1 MKIKSLLYSFFIAVM
16 LCIVGSNNAWGATR
30 HGNITYSTSGSTLTI
45 SPVAET
51 DGVMGD
57 FDDFDGSG
65 SNKRPA
71 AWTFGITNIVI
82 EEGVTAIGTSAFQG
96 ITNIATVH
104 IPTSLTLIKARAF
117 QGCTGVATIY
127 YAGTPNQWAQIDF
140 TVTSTYCYAHPFN
153 ASTATNRSFYFY
165 DQSTKE
171 TVDLTFSAGLT
182 QIKPYAF
189 YKANKITD
197 VYIPGTVT
205 SIGTHA
211 LDCSITRL
219 YINKSVAPS
228 TGTTAISWKTSN
240 TYIYMR
246 SDATN
251 SYNKQPW
258 INTTSS
264 TTTGAKNLGYS
275 DYSTTRVSCSWKT
288 SGSTYLYL
296 HKVSGTINSTINWSL
311 SEDGTLTFSGSG
323 MIATSYTTSTG
334 QSTLLPWYRF
344 RRLINKVVIKSSDT
358 PITSISNALNWST
371 MIEDI
376 TIAQT
381 YVPTVNITGYLLA
394 SDANFYAYRMST
406 DKINVYGDTSSEEN
420 AAWDGSPWN
429 DSRLNVSFTT
439 TFCGDPSALNISNI
453 GATTATASWTDD
465 RGDSWKYICQPSASA
480 APTSSDWA
488 SATTTTSKS
497 VNLTG
502 LTQGT
507 SYKFYLISDCGS
519 VGTSDVISSSVFS
532 TDCEIISSLPWSDNF
547 ESGTNNAA
555 PLCWQQVLSNANG
568 WLQVRNSDQY
578 AGSKAAHLFG
588 GKTDVS
594 IITAI
599 LPEFEDDI
607 KNLALS
613 FYYKTS
619 VTGNGETFGQPQ
631 LGYITDPNDASTF
644 TAVGDALDQTGSYTQ
659 VENFT
664 VPANTPDGSFFA
676 IRFSG
681 GSDNGYVYIDNVAVD
696 EKPACNKP
704 TGVAVTADSE
714 TDEGAT
720 ITWNANDM
728 SAWVMQVSEGDA
740 SSWGDDIAVATN
752 SKVLTGLKAHTLYY
766 VRVKATCG
774 VYGDSEWSDA
784 VDFTTLCG
792 TVNVSATSSW
802 NNDFEGLGDH
812 VIPECWDNTAST
824 TTSSWGSGYIWG
836 TFERN
841 SNKSLAMD
849 NSVCDGG
856 TALINTP
863 EIAIPN
869 DGKEYELTF
878 DYANMAIAGNNLLVK
893 ISVNGGAFADKG
905 TYYPSGNVLSYPG
918 EFVPATISLAD
929 YNNKTIKVQFYA
941 TPTSGTS
948 SSDGAMFIDNISVHK
963 ATTCFQPTALAA
975 SNLTANSAH
984 MTWTAGASETAWR
997 LQYRADGGDW
1007 SAEQS
1012 VSTNAQYDITGLS
1025 ANTEYFVRVKA
1036 YCAADDQ
1043 SEWSE
1048 VTSFTT
1054 LCAAE
1059 SMPYEENF
1067 SSASALPSCWEATPA
1082 SGTYRWAAYEN
1093 SSAYSVQLRTGSS
1106 GSAELRMPPV
1116 SLSQDAILRFKW
1128 KNASGAQVNVYV
1140 STDGGTSRT
1149 MLKNDLSNVHS
1160 DWTTK
1165 ILDLSAYTGETAL
1178 IYFVANF
1185 TTVNQYAYLDDV
1197 EVLARPCEMILSIA
1211 AAPITGGATLSW
1223 TGDVKKIRYKTG
1235 SAEWSYA
1242 TIESANYA
1250 GPHTLSGLT
1259 PARSYQFCLLPACS
1273 EEQEANWTDAVF
1285 FTTKATELIPYSND
1299 FESETP
1305 GEVPFNWSRISS
1317 TDYPQVSH
1325 DSYAYRDGGSFGDQ
1339 GNSIKF
1345 YGVNEQIIVFPEF
1358 DADLGDLMVSLHHR
1372 SRDCKMELGYVEED
1386 GSTFVALET
1395 LPTQP
1400 GYGEFPF
1407 EKDLYDIS
1415 SDAKNLAIRYSEAGA
1430 SAQAW
1435 VDNVEVKEAT
1445 CGQPTDLAYDNVTAN
1460 SVHISWL
1467 ASNRGTESNYQYI
1480 RQVASAADPNWAS
1493 ATLVGND
1500 VTELNITGLNAN
1512 TKYEFYLR
1520 SYCGASDQSTP
1531 VKVEFTTL
1539 MKNEVFE
1546 DVASATNNESR
1557 LAALVDQTINIT
1569 INRPLLLNGD
1579 YCTLCLPF
1587 NLSASEIANPECPLH
1602 GFVIKEFDMSREAS
1616 GAVNIYLNQVTSIEA
1631 GKAYFVRYA
1640 GEPSDDRLTPLTFN
1654 GVTIKVSTPAEVE
1667 VEDDCTP
1674 HGVFNPYGLT
1684 ANDQS
1689 TLFLSSNNTLYYPSA
1704 DGTMNGFRAYIKV
1717 GGAMSAPVR
1726 RGAPIRI
1733 VEKENTATGVENGV
1747 LMNGENGVSH
1757 KILREGQIIIIREGK
1772 EYNVMGIMMK

>member
-1 MKIKSLLYSFFIAVM
+1 MRKFLLSILFFIFACASV
-16 LCIVGSNNAWGATR
+16 WGKSWTC
-30 HGNITYSTSGSTLTI
+30 GNVTITSSGSTLTV
-45 SPVAET
+45 SPIAET

-57 FDDFDGSG
+57 YDDWDGSG
-65 SNKRPA
+65 SNKRPS
-71 AWTFGITNIVI
+71 AWSYGLTNIVI
-82 EEGVTAIGTSAFQG
+82 EEGVTAIGTNAFQA

-104 IPTSLTLIKARAF
+104 IPTSLTLFKESAF
-117 QGCTGVATIY
+117 KGCNGVATIY

-140 TVTSTYCYAHPFN
+140 ETTGDYCYSHPFTTSN
-153 ASTATNRSFYFY
+153 ATNRSFYFY

-171 TVDLTFSAGLT
+171 TVDLTFFAGLT

-189 YKANKITD
+189 YRANKITD

-205 SIGTHA
+205 TIGTHA

-228 TGTTAISWKTSN
+228 TGTTAISWKTSG

-296 HKVSGTINSTINWSL
+296 HKVSGTVNNINWSL

-406 DKINVYGDTSSEEN
+406 DKINVYGDTSSEEDD
-420 AAWDGSPWN
+420 AWDGSPWN

-439 TFCGDPSALNISNI
+439 TFCGDPSALTISNI
-453 GATTATASWTDD
+453 GTTTATASWTDD
-465 RGDSWKYICQPSASA
+465 RGDSWKYICKNSADA
-480 APTSSDWA
+480 APTSSEWESA
-488 SATTTTSKS
+488 ATTASKS

-532 TDCEIISSLPWSDNF
+532 TDCEIISSLPWNEGF
-547 ESGTNNAA
+547 ESSTNNVL
-555 PLCWQQVLSNANG
+555 PLCWKQITNNNSKVYAYNSAGNAHSNNFSMVLYGGGSN
-568 WLQVRNSDQY
+568 R
-578 AGSKAAHLFG
+578 
-588 GKTDVS
+588 T
-594 IITAI
+594 ITAI

-607 KNLALS
+607 KDLALS
-613 FYYKTS
+613 FWYKTS
-619 VTGNGETFGQPQ
+619 VTDGDYTYGQPQ
-631 LGYITDPNDASTF
+631 LGYITDPEDASTF
-644 TAVGDALDQTGSYTQ
+644 VAVGDALDQTGSYTQ

-664 VPANTPDGSFFA
+664 VPTNIADGAFFA
-676 IRFSG
+676 IRYSG
-681 GSDNGYVYIDNVAVD
+681 GLDNTGYAYIDDIVVN

-704 TGVAVTADSE
+704 TSVAVTADSE

-720 ITWNANDM
+720 ITWNANGM

-740 SSWGDDIAVATN
+740 ASWGSGIPVATN
-752 SKVLTGLKAHTLYY
+752 SKVLTGLNAHTLYY
-766 VRVKATCG
+766 VRVKAACG
-774 VYGDSEWSDA
+774 ALGDSEWSDN
-784 VDFTTLCG
+784 VSFTTLCG
-792 TVNVSATSSW
+792 TVNVSASSAW

-849 NSVCDGG
+849 NSVCDDG

-878 DYANMAIAGNNLLVK
+878 DYSNMAIAGNNLLVK
-893 ISVNGGAFADKG
+893 ISANGGAFTDKG
-905 TYYPSGNVLSYPG
+905 TYYPSGNVSSYPG
-918 EFVPATISLAD
+918 EFTTATISLAD
-929 YNNKTIKVQFYA
+929 YNNKTIKIQFFA
-941 TPTSGTS
+941 NPTSGT

-963 ATTCFQPTALAA
+963 VPTCFQPTELAS
-975 SNLTANSAH
+975 SNLTSSSAR
-984 MTWTAGASETAWR
+984 MTWTAGGSETAWR
-997 LQYRADGGDW
+997 LQYRADGGSW

-1012 VSTNAQYDITGLS
+1012 VSTNAQYDLTGLS

-1036 YCAADDQ
+1036 YCGVEDE

-1048 VTSFTT
+1048 VASFTT
-1054 LCAAE
+1054 LCAAA
-1059 SMPYEENF
+1059 SMPFSEEF
-1067 SSASALPSCWEATPA
+1067 SQEFALPSCWEASPA
-1082 SGTYRWAAYEN
+1082 TGTYRWYSN
-1093 SSAYSVQLRTGSS
+1093 QSSYGHFDVMLRTGSS

-1116 SLSQDAILRFKW
+1116 SLSEAAILRFEW
-1128 KNASGAQVNVYV
+1128 KNVSGAQVNVYI
-1140 STDGGTSRT
+1140 STNGGSSRT
-1149 MLKNDLSNVHS
+1149 MLPNDLGNVHS

-1165 ILDLSAYTGETAL
+1165 VFDLSAYTGETAL
-1178 IYFVANF
+1178 IYFVATF
-1185 TTVNQYAYLDDV
+1185 STANQYAYLDDV
-1197 EVLARPCEMILSIA
+1197 EVLAHPCDMILNIA

-1223 TGDVKKIRYKTG
+1223 SGSAKKIRYKTG
-1235 SAEWSYA
+1235 SNEWSYA
-1242 TIESANYA
+1242 TPANNA

-1259 PARSYQFCLLPACS
+1259 PARSYQFCLLPTCLA
-1273 EEQEANWTDAVF
+1273 EEEANWTTPVF

-1299 FESETP
+1299 FEAETP

-1317 TDYPQVSH
+1317 TEYPQVSH
-1325 DSYAYRDGGSFGDQ
+1325 DSYAYRDGGVFGDQ

-1345 YGVNEQIIVFPEF
+1345 YGINDQIIVLPEF
-1358 DADLGDLMVSLHHR
+1358 DQDLENLIVSFHYR
-1372 SRDCKMELGYVEED
+1372 NRDCTMQLGYVEE
-1386 GSTFVALET
+1386 GGTTFVALET
-1395 LPTQP
+1395 LPTQS
-1400 GYGEFPF
+1400 GYGEYPF
-1407 EKDLYDIS
+1407 EKDLYGIS
-1415 SDAKNLAIRYSEAGA
+1415 SDAKNLAIRYSNAGG

-1445 CGQPTDLAYDNVTAN
+1445 CGQPTELAYDNVTAN
-1460 SVHISWL
+1460 SVHISWS
-1467 ASNRGTESNYQYI
+1467 ASNRGGESNYQYI
-1480 RQVASAADPNWAS
+1480 RQLWSEEDPDWS
-1493 ATLVGND
+1493 GATLIGSD
-1500 VTELNITGLNAN
+1500 VTELNLTGLTAN
-1512 TKYEFYLR
+1512 RDYEFYLR
-1520 SYCGASDQSTP
+1520 SYCGVSDQSTP
-1531 VKVEFTTL
+1531 VKITFKTL
-1539 MKNEVFE
+1539 MKDEVFE
-1546 DVASATNNESR
+1546 DNASATDNESR
-1557 LAALVDQTINIT
+1557 LSALEGQTINMT
-1569 INRPLLLNGD
+1569 IKRPLLLNGD

-1587 NLSASEIANPECPLH
+1587 DLSAAQIADSECPLH
-1602 GFVIKEFDMSREAS
+1602 GFVIKEFDKSTEAS
-1616 GAVNIYLNQVTSIEA
+1616 GEVNIYLNQVTFIEA

-1640 GEPSDDRLTPLTFN
+1640 GEPSEDRLTPLTFN
-1654 GVTIKVSTPAEVE
+1654 SVKIKVSTPVDEE
-1667 VEDDCTP
+1667 LSDDCTP
-1674 HGVFNPYGLT
+1674 HGVFNPYALT

-1717 GGAMSAPVR
+1717 GGALSAHVR

-1757 KILREGQIIIIREGK
+1757 KILRDGQIIIIREGK

>member
-1 MKIKSLLYSFFIAVM
+1 MKKNLLYSFFVVAM
-16 LCIVGSNNAWGATR
+16 LCIGINNARALDY
-30 HGNITYSTSGSTLTI
+30 NCVVTSVSVSQSDEILKNKFTLTI
-45 SPVAET
+45 YQDA
-51 DGVMGD
+51 
-57 FDDFDGSG
+57 
-65 SNKRPA
+65 
-71 AWTFGITNIVI
+71 
-82 EEGVTAIGTSAFQG
+82 
-96 ITNIATVH
+96 IATASGNATYPNH
-104 IPTSLTLIKARAF
+104 IDLVLESNDRTLE
-117 QGCTGVATIY
+117 
-127 YAGTPNQWAQIDF
+127 GTY
-140 TVTSTYCYAHPFN
+140 SSS
-153 ASTATNRSFYFY
+153 STATNQINKDETDFVNG
-165 DQSTKE
+165 STHRE
-171 TVDLTFSAGLT
+171 
-182 QIKPYAF
+182 IKTGSISEFVISKVSDGVYKIKTCTLCLQNTSSHSGTYNYRYA
-189 YKANKITD
+189 YANKTNAI
-197 VYIPGTVT
+197 
-205 SIGTHA
+205 A
-211 LDCSITRL
+211 
-219 YINKSVAPS
+219 
-228 TGTTAISWKTSN
+228 GTTTDYQFNFTPKYAN
-240 TYIYMR
+240 TPTGVTA
-246 SDATN
+246 SAVG
-251 SYNKQPW
+251 
-258 INTTSS
+258 S
-264 TTTGAKNLGYS
+264 TTAT
-275 DYSTTRVSCSWKT
+275 VSW
-288 SGSTYLYL
+288 
-296 HKVSGTINSTINWSL
+296 
-311 SEDGTLTFSGSG
+311 
-323 MIATSYTTSTG
+323 
-334 QSTLLPWYRF
+334 
-344 RRLINKVVIKSSDT
+344 
-358 PITSISNALNWST
+358 
-371 MIEDI
+371 
-376 TIAQT
+376 
-381 YVPTVNITGYLLA
+381 
-394 SDANFYAYRMST
+394 
-406 DKINVYGDTSSEEN
+406 TSSES
-420 AAWDGSPWN
+420 AWQYVC
-429 DSRLNVSFTT
+429 L
-439 TFCGDPSALNISNI
+439 PSATSLTEARWTSNKVS
-453 GATTATASWTDD
+453 TN
-465 RGDSWKYICQPSASA
+465 
-480 APTSSDWA
+480 
-488 SATTTTSKS
+488 SKS

-502 LTQGT
+502 LTPATSYTFYVISDRGANGT
-507 SYKFYLISDCGS
+507 SLIASTEFTTECDAISTIPWNYGFEDA
-519 VGTSDVISSSVFS
+519 TSGETPTCWVQTRDGATAFVRAIS
-532 TDCEIISSLPWSDNF
+532 
-547 ESGTNNAA
+547 G
-555 PLCWQQVLSNANG
+555 
-568 WLQVRNSDQY
+568 NSY
-578 AGSKAAHLFG
+578 RHTGSKALRLYG
-588 GKTDVS
+588 GSTGTPVV
-594 IITAI
+594 AVF
-599 LPEFEDDI
+599 PEFEDNIND
-607 KNLALS
+607 LAVS
-613 FYYKTS
+613 FWYKAKETYYDDWS
-619 VTGNGETFGQPQ
+619 ETTYTYGRPRF
-631 LGYITDPNDASTF
+631 GYITDVDDISSFVSVRTLNQSNDY
-644 TAVGDALDQTGSYTQ
+644 VQ
-659 VENFT
+659 VEELSVSNA
-664 VPANTPDGSFFA
+664 PAGARFA
-676 IRFSG
+676 IKYSG
-681 GSDNGYVYIDNVAVD
+681 GTSIDYVIIDDITVD

-704 TGVAVTADSE
+704 TGVSVTADSE

-720 ITWNANDM
+720 ITWNANSM
-728 SAWVMQVSEGDA
+728 SAWKLQVSEGDA
-740 SSWGDDIAVATN
+740 SSWGEEISVATN
-752 SKVLTGLKAHTLYY
+752 SKVLTGLKAHTTYY

-893 ISVNGGAFADKG
+893 ISANGGAFTDKG
-905 TYYPSGNVLSYPG
+905 TYYPSGNVSSYPG
-918 EFVPATISLAD
+918 EFTTATISLAD
-929 YNNKTIKVQFYA
+929 YNNKTIKIQFYA

-948 SSDGAMFIDNISVHK
+948 SSDGAMFFDNISVHK
-963 ATTCFQPTALAA
+963 VPTCFQPTELAA
-975 SNLTANSAH
+975 SNLTSSSAR
-984 MTWTAGASETAWR
+984 MTWTAGGSETAWR
-997 LQYRADGGDW
+997 LQYRADDGDW

-1012 VSTNAQYDITGLS
+1012 VSTNARYDITSLS
-1025 ANTEYFVRVKA
+1025 ANTLYHVRVKA

-1048 VTSFTT
+1048 VASFTT
-1054 LCAAE
+1054 LCTAE

-1067 SSASALPSCWEATPA
+1067 SSASALPDCWEATPA

-1140 STDGGTSRT
+1140 STNGGTSRT

-1305 GEVPFNWSRISS
+1305 GEVPFNWSRIS
-1317 TDYPQVSH
+1317 TTGYPQISH
-1325 DSYAYRDGGSFGDQ
+1325 DNYAYRDGGSFGDQ

-1407 EKDLYDIS
+1407 EKDLYGIS

-1460 SVHISWL
+1460 SVHISWS
-1467 ASNRGTESNYQYI
+1467 ASNRGTESYYQYI

-1493 ATLVGND
+1493 ATLIGND

-1520 SYCGASDQSTP
+1520 SYCGVSDQSTP

-1539 MKNEVFE
+1539 MKDEVFE
-1546 DVASATNNESR
+1546 DLASATNNETR
-1557 LAALVDQTINIT
+1557 LAALEGQTINMT
-1569 INRPLLLNGD
+1569 IKRPLLLNGD

-1602 GFVIKEFDMSREAS
+1602 SFVIKEFEMSEAAS

-1640 GEPSDDRLTPLTFN
+1640 GEPSEDRLTPMTFRS
-1654 GVTIKVSTPAEVE
+1654 VEIIRSTPLDEE
-1667 VEDDCTP
+1667 LTDDCTP
-1674 HGVFNPYGLT
+1674 HGVFNPYALVADDAT
-1684 ANDQS
+1684 

-1717 GGAMSAPVR
+1717 GGAMSAPIR

-1757 KILREGQIIIIREGK
+1757 KILRDGQIIIIREGK